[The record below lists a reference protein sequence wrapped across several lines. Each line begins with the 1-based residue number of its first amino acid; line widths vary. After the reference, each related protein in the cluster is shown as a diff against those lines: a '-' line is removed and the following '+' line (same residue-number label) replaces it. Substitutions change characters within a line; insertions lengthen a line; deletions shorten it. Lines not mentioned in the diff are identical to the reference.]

1 MENTDPHGGGLEQ
14 ITDQTSHDAVV
25 NKKSQAANV
34 PLVIVVTS
42 STPRS
47 RTLLPLVVE
56 LSRNSEFQQGGVKW
70 YEMQLTEKTTPMIKF
85 GPQNC
90 PIVVLMKGSYCETL
104 LGISGVEEVERKV
117 RQMVDRS

>member
-1 MENTDPHGGGLEQ
+1 MGDADPYGGELDQ
-14 ITDQTSHDAVV
+14 IVDQRSHDAIV
-25 NKKSQAANV
+25 NKKSQVANV
-34 PLVIVVTS
+34 PLVILVTS

-56 LSRNSEFQQGGVKW
+56 LSRNNEFKQAGVKW
-70 YEMQLTEKTTPMIKF
+70 YEMQLTEKTAPMIKF

-90 PIVVLMKGSYCETL
+90 PIVVLLRGSYCETL

-117 RQMVDRS
+117 GQMVDRS